1 MTFTDA
7 EMAVL
12 SDLSYYKKVLKKEQD
27 LSTVLDILKD
37 DLSIDLGPQYDEVID
52 GLIAKSKGCKIVDT
66 EADKKTGFDAMAIAG
81 PNNDVTVVCRG
92 TQDATD
98 ALKGDLGLVM
108 GTGETSQHKQ
118 MEKFLD
124 RLNKK
129 GYDSFSFCGHSLGG
143 NLAMY
148 GAIYLAETGKVE
160 GVTTFNAPNFNSEF
174 CKNHKKKIDIIK
186 EKTKHYQNE
195 YDIVSSI
202 NEENTFGEVVICKSL
217 DDNETPVDF
226 ENGSLA
232 VNDHGLNTL
241 DINYGHIVPSDD
253 NCKKASASAIGDV
266 ATRGEIILIDAAV
279 AGVVSGLS
287 VGGLAGVFVGGAIF
301 IGTVIAA
308 ALTVAVISY
317 VYNKVKEW
325 FYKHSTGYKYSNSN
339 PYIVINTDKMNS
351 YASQLE
357 NLSRRAKNLDRRMN
371 NLYWHAGF
379 DWNVARAISNLGT
392 LLKTEI
398 VLDFA
403 LRLDKNV
410 SYLRATA
417 NEFEKVEREVLSL
430 MG

>member
-1 MTFTDA
+1 MTFTEA

-12 SDLSYYKKVLKKEQD
+12 SNLSYYNKALKKGQD
-27 LSTVLDILKD
+27 LSSVLNSLKD
-37 DLSIDLGPQYDEVID
+37 KLSTDLGSQYDEVIN
-52 GLIAKSKGCKIVDT
+52 GLITKGKGCKIVDV
-66 EADKKTGFDAMAIAG
+66 ERDDKTGFDAMAIAG

-160 GVTTFNAPNFNSEF
+160 SVTTYNAPNFNSEF
-174 CKNHKKKIDIIK
+174 CKNHKKEINII
-186 EKTKHYQNE
+186 EDKTKHYQNE

-217 DDNETPVDF
+217 DENDNPIDF
-226 ENGSLA
+226 
-232 VNDHGLNTL
+232 NDHSLNAL
-241 DINYGHIVPSDD
+241 DINYGNIVPSDD
-253 NCKKASASAIGDV
+253 NQKKASASAIGDV
-266 ATRGEIILIDAAV
+266 ASHGEIILVDAA
-279 AGVVSGLS
+279 ALGLASGLS

-339 PYIVINTDKMNS
+339 PYIVINTNTMNS

-379 DWNVARAISNLGT
+379 DWNVARALSNLGT
-392 LLKTEI
+392 LLKAEV

-403 LRLDKNV
+403 YRLDKNA

-417 NEFEKVEREVLSL
+417 SEFEKAEREVISL